1 MTKRKAKGLSMNAL
15 SNLRRAELRRLLLH
29 RRAASWIEVHNKV
42 EDILKE
48 RIWWTTTALGE
59 RMQLTFEERRQLGIR
74 TIACV
79 DVNKKM
85 VREYNLRRKR
95 ERDRRYAH
103 RMRAQNPKARLSRR
117 AKQLAAF
124 LNSNWKSSVCLVAI
138 LRKRKGRPSRQDA
151 AGKALRRA
159 ARELSE
165 AEIGFEVKTEPGP
178 RGGYLTFVRRS
189 SATTDI
195 SENHS
200 GRSADGI
207 RAARCGDSNLSI
219 GQCPPDKN
227 VSPHRRSGA
236 KSGTSRPSTVH

>member
-1 MTKRKAKGLSMNAL
+1 
-15 SNLRRAELRRLLLH
+15 
-29 RRAASWIEVHNKV
+29 
-42 EDILKE
+42 
-48 RIWWTTTALGE
+48 
-59 RMQLTFEERRQLGIR
+59 MQLTFEERRQLGIR

-189 SATTDI
+189 PATTNIPD
-195 SENHS
+195 NQNP
-200 GRSADGI
+200 RSADEMTAS
-207 RAARCGDSNLSI
+207 RRGDSNLSV
-219 GQCPPDKN
+219 GQRPPDKN
-227 VSPHRRSGA
+227 VSPHRRNRG
-236 KSGTSRPSTVH
+236 KSGTTRLSTVH